1 VVERQLPKLNVVGSI
16 PISRSS
22 RLKKGPRKIMVEN
35 FAQPE
40 NASGRAVIT
49 VSLTREIVRIS

>member
-1 VVERQLPKLNVVGSI
+1 
-16 PISRSS
+16 
-22 RLKKGPRKIMVEN
+22 MVEN

-40 NASGRAVIT
+40 NASGRGVIT